1 MRSPRL
7 RPLLLAAAMIAAAGC
22 STFSS
27 EGDENRNR
35 LATYLEN
42 AANYYDQAHYARAYQ
57 QWQKALEVDPD
68 DVRARLGQAMALYQL
83 GRAPTREG
91 LVSLTRAEE
100 ALTDLLDDD
109 LDGQEWKAELGYAL
123 VQDQW
128 VELYDR
134 KVRMSERDIVD
145 EKVVDMKQLEADR
158 TERRRRIALA
168 EQTFR
173 DILTGEEQ
181 EKRDRL
187 TCIMS
192 IARLTFLRGDLE
204 ESLAWCGKYEDE
216 VDKSKK
222 FWRDAAAKYPKE
234 RPIYE
239 SKIAGA
245 ERQEAELRDLM
256 GSVLYKLGRFE
267 AAEAELDKVI
277 VIDPKRASAY
287 LNRGIVRQERG
298 DWDRARADYVEF
310 LERARLADDDP
321 AVREAASRLFDVEEL
336 VRAEDDLRR
345 EAENRR

>member
-1 MRSPRL
+1 ML
-7 RPLLLAAAMIAAAGC
+7 LTVALLLVAACGSV
-22 STFSS
+22 STS
-27 EGDENRNR
+27 GDEDRNR

-57 QWQKALEVDPD
+57 QWQQALDVEPD
-68 DVRARLGQAMALYQL
+68 NVKGRLGQAMALYQL

-91 LVSLTRAEE
+91 LVALTRAEA

-128 VELYDR
+128 VQLYDR
-134 KVRMSERDIVD
+134 KIRLSERDIAD
-145 EKVVDMKQLEADR
+145 EKVVDRERLAADR
-158 TERRRRIALA
+158 KELLRRIALG
-168 EQTFR
+168 ERTFR
-173 DILTGEEQ
+173 DILAGEEQ

-204 ESLAWCGKYEDE
+204 ESLVWCGAYESE
-216 VDKSKK
+216 VDKSKA
-222 FWRDAAAKYPKE
+222 FWRDAAARYPKE

-239 SKIAGA
+239 SKVAGA

-256 GSVLYKLGRFE
+256 GSVLYKLRRFE
-267 AAEAELDKVI
+267 AAEAELDKVL
-277 VIDPKRASAY
+277 VLDPKRATAY
-287 LNRGIVRQERG
+287 LSRGIVRQERG

-310 LERARLADDDP
+310 LERARGDDDDP
-321 AVREAASRLFDVEEL
+321 AIREAGARLFEVEAL
-336 VRAEDDLRR
+336 VKAEDDLRR
-345 EAENRR
+345 ETDRPTR